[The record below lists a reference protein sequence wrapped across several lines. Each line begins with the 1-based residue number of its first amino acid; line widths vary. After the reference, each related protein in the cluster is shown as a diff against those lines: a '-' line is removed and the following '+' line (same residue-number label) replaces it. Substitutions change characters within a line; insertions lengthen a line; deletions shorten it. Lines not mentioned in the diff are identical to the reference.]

1 MEGVLPNYKAVLLDW
16 DDYRD
21 LGPINVADADDD
33 NAAKAL
39 GINRSITWLT
49 ENGVSR
55 VRLQIMKNGVGLG
68 TYEVGS

>member
-21 LGPINVADADDD
+21 LGPIDVADADDD

-39 GINRSITWLT
+39 GINRAITWLT
-49 ENGVSR
+49 ENGMCR
-55 VRLQIMKNGVGLG
+55 VRLQIAHNGVGLG
-68 TYEVGS
+68 TFEVGS